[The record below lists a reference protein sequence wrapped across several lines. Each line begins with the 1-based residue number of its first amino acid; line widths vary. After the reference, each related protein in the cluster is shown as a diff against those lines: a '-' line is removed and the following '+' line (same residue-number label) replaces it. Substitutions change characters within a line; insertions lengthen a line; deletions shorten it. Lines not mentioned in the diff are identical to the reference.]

1 MLGEQSLRRIAG
13 AVLRRCA
20 PYRAEVHVYAEDR
33 ALTRFANNYIH
44 QNVAERDVTVLIRLR
59 DGEGRLGMAVT
70 NRLDDAALDEAVAR
84 AKQAVQVSPPDP
96 EFPGLTPPAEY
107 AQVQAF
113 DEATAGFAPEKRA
126 DAVGLVC
133 RLAKEQGLVASG
145 AFSTGYSEMVIANSE
160 GLVAY
165 HTGTGAD
172 FQTVVMSEDS
182 SGRAQSTH
190 WRVAVLDPEA
200 LGREA
205 VEKAVRGRNPR
216 PIDPGEYTVVLDPY
230 ATADLMQMLNFYG
243 MGALSVQEGR
253 SWMSGR
259 IGKQAMS
266 PLVTLVDD
274 GLDPRGVPMP
284 FDFEGTP
291 KQRVVIVDRGVVQ
304 GPVYDRRTAA
314 KEGRSSTGHALPPT
328 ARGLGPV
335 AMHLF
340 LEPGET
346 STEDLIRSTE
356 RGLYITR
363 FWYTRLVHPRDCVVT
378 GMTRDGVFFIEN
390 GEITYPV
397 KNLRFTQG
405 YVPALASV
413 QAVGSETRLLL
424 NEFLGGGV
432 LAPALKIESF
442 HFTGMT
448 V

>member
-1 MLGEQSLRRIAG
+1 MKEQSLRELAK
-13 AVLRRCA
+13 AVLKRCP
-20 PYRAEVHVYAEDR
+20 PYRAEVHLYAEDR

-59 DGEGRLGMAVT
+59 DAEGRLGTAVT
-70 NRLDDAALDEAVAR
+70 NRLDEAALDEAVER
-84 AKQAVQVSPPDP
+84 AKTAVQVAPPDP
-96 EFPGLTPPAEY
+96 EFPGLAPPATY
-107 AQVQAF
+107 APVQAF
-113 DEATAGFAPEKRA
+113 DETTAGYPPEKRA
-126 DAVGLVC
+126 DAVGAVC
-133 RLAKEQGLVASG
+133 RLAREQGLVASG
-145 AFSTGYSEMVIANSE
+145 AFSTGYGEMVIANSE
-160 GLVAY
+160 GLMAY
-165 HTGTGAD
+165 HIASGAD

-190 WRVAVLDPEA
+190 WRVGALDPEA

-205 VEKAVRGRNPR
+205 VEKAVRGRGPR
-216 PIDPGEYTVVLDPY
+216 PIDPGEYPVVLDPY

-259 IGKQAMS
+259 IGQQLMS
-266 PLVTLVDD
+266 PLITLVDD
-274 GLDPRGVPMP
+274 GLDARGVPMP

-291 KQRVVIVDRGVVQ
+291 KQRVTIVEQGVVQ

-314 KEGRSSTGHALPPT
+314 KEGRESTGHALPPT

-340 LEPGET
+340 LEPGT
-346 STEDLIRSTE
+346 ATTEELIRTTD

-378 GMTRDGVFFIEN
+378 GMTRDGVFWIEN
-390 GEITYPV
+390 GEIAYPV
-397 KNLRFTQG
+397 KNLRFTQS
-405 YVPALASV
+405 YVQALAGV

-442 HFTGMT
+442 QFTGLT